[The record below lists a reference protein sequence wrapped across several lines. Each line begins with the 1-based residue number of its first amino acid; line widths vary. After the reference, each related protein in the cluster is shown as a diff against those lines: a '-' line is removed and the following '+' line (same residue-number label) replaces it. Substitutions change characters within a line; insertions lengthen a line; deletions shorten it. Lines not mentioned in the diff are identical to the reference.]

1 MFFWESAESAPGV
14 QVLASSA
21 VHSGPELFPSA
32 LAASVANL
40 EQFHCRSAITQDFHQ
55 RQLAASRPLSGGE
68 ETITP
73 LRIATVISA
82 CELN

>member
-1 MFFWESAESAPGV
+1 M
-14 QVLASSA
+14 
-21 VHSGPELFPSA
+21 HSGPELFPSA
-32 LAASVANL
+32 SAAKVANL
-40 EQFHCRSAITQDFHQ
+40 EQFRRRPAFTQDFHQ
-55 RQLAASRPLSGGE
+55 RQLAARHPLSGGD